1 MGLTGDRGG
10 QNKSGRGATH
20 GKILHQGAY
29 RTQQAAQSHIGAYES
44 QRTCA
49 ADYTGDGSYDFAD
62 VLEFLARFGAGDPF
76 ADIAPAF
83 GEFDFNDV
91 LAFLTGFGAGCP

>member
-1 MGLTGDRGG
+1 MDDVLVSNTG
-10 QNKSGRGATH
+10 SGSPTVD
-20 GKILHQGAY
+20 
-29 RTQQAAQSHIGAYES
+29 IGAYES